1 MLHAKEKIMWLE
13 GEKKYYNH
21 VLSPERRSK
30 INLKTLRQE
39 ENKQKYTKE
48 VNYFNLACKTYR
60 KQKDPS
66 QSHTLESKNE
76 SNMWSLNI
84 CLLQ

>member
-39 ENKQKYTKE
+39 ENK
-48 VNYFNLACKTYR
+48 
-60 KQKDPS
+60 
-66 QSHTLESKNE
+66 
-76 SNMWSLNI
+76 
-84 CLLQ
+84 